1 MSQPCAATKCPR
13 TSRGLCDCCQ
23 QNLCLQHLSEHNASL
38 ISQLN
43 PLADEINALG
53 DRLKSLNIEK
63 ITISGHKKLEQWRM
77 ECHQKIDRLFQQK
90 SKELDQL
97 VDGKVKKQQQKLVR
111 IQSKVAALIGEQE
124 TTRQDIDSLISTIH
138 HLKEQMNKIEDT
150 CFNIDTHPLV
160 IDDSYIHVREIN
172 ELDLSIL
179 SPACKTI
186 NRPAGS
192 EVVINSND
200 RFLLMHQKP
209 NLCLVDPEMNIVKE
223 VLWNHD
229 DIWDICWSSTIKRF
243 ILVEG
248 KRFFLINDETMT
260 INNVQ
265 TIKER
270 KWLSCT
276 CSETSLFLS
285 TNEQASSIMKFT
297 LLPTIELIQEWKSP
311 HTCGQDEIIHSI
323 VYNDGT
329 LGVVI
334 KNMTEKSLRFEL
346 KSRETLDRIWS
357 LGFDT
362 ACNQNIA
369 FQCCSL
375 ACNQWLVTDYE
386 TKRLLHV
393 TKDGKLRTTIPYDTI
408 PYQANLFA
416 GMLIISSNHGLK
428 FHEL

>member
-1 MSQPCAATKCPR
+1 MSQLCAATKCNR

-63 ITISGHKKLEQWRM
+63 ITSSGHKKLEQWRT

-90 SKELDQL
+90 SKELNQL
-97 VDGKVKKQQQKLVR
+97 VDEKVKKQQQELVR
-111 IQSKVAALIGEQE
+111 IQSKVAELICEQE
-124 TTRQDIDSLISTIH
+124 TTRQDIDSLTSTIH
-138 HLKEQMNKIEDT
+138 HLQEQMNKIEDT

-186 NRPAGS
+186 NRPTGS
-192 EVVINSND
+192 RVVINSND

-229 DIWDICWSSTIKRF
+229 ALWDMCWSSTIKRF
-243 ILVEG
+243 IFVEG
-248 KRFFLINDETMT
+248 KCIFLIDDETMT
-260 INNVQ
+260 IDNVR
-265 TIKER
+265 TIEER

-276 CSETSLFLS
+276 CSETYLFLV
-285 TNEQASSIMKFT
+285 TNEIGSSVMKFT
-297 LLPTIELIQEWKSP
+297 LFPTIKLTKEWKSP
-311 HTCGQDEIIHSI
+311 QTCACNEIIDNI
-323 VYNDGT
+323 IYNNET

-334 KNMTEKSLRFEL
+334 RNKTEKSLRLEL
-346 KSRETLDRIWS
+346 KSAETLDRIWS

-362 ACNQNIA
+362 VCNQNII
-369 FQCCSL
+369 FRCCL
-375 ACNQWLVTDYE
+375 LTNDEWLVIDYE

-393 TKDGKLRTTIPYDTI
+393 TKDGKLKTMISYDSDLRS
-408 PYQANLFA
+408 ANLFA
-416 GMLIISSNHGLK
+416 KMLVVSTKGGVN
-428 FHEL
+428 FHNL